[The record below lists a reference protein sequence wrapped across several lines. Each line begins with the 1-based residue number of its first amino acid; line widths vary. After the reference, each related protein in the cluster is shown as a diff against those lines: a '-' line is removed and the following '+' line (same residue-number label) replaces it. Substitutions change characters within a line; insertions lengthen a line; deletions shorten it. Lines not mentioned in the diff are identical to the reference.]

1 MEREADGPVA
11 VVTGASS
18 GIGRA
23 TAVLF
28 AREGAR
34 VALAARSVAALR
46 EVETE
51 IARAGGR
58 ALVVECDVSDG
69 DAVEEVARRAEEA
82 FGRIDVWVNG
92 AGVYE
97 MGRFED
103 LPEEVFRRVLDVNF
117 HGTVHGAR
125 AALARFRRQGR
136 GVLVNVAS
144 IDGRLPAPYA
154 TAYAAS
160 KHAVLGF
167 TGSLRQELRLA
178 RLRGV
183 SVCAVLPATIDTPLF
198 QHVANYT
205 GVAVKAMPPV
215 YAPEQVARAIVRLA
229 RRPRREALVGTSAHV
244 FAALHRLAPSLVE
257 RLFALGV
264 RRNHLR
270 HRRAVADTP
279 GNAFAPRGP
288 TGVTGGWRRPPSAR
302 RRAAAV
308 GLPAA
313 AAAGLLWAWSR
324 PG

>member
-1 MEREADGPVA
+1 V

-23 TAVLF
+23 AALLF

-34 VALAARSVAALR
+34 VALAARSGGALR
-46 EVETE
+46 DLEAE

-58 ALVVECDVSDG
+58 ALAVECDVSDG
-69 DAVEEVARRAEEA
+69 DAVEALARRAEEA
-82 FGRIDVWVNG
+82 FGRIDVWVND

-125 AALARFRRQGR
+125 AALARFRRQGT

-167 TGSLRQELRLA
+167 TGALRQELRLA
-178 RLRGV
+178 GARGIA
-183 SVCAVLPATIDTPLF
+183 VCAVLPATIDTPLF
-198 QHVANYT
+198 QHVANYS
-205 GVAVKAMPPV
+205 GLAVKAMPPI
-215 YAPEQVARAIVRLA
+215 YAPERVARAIVALA

-244 FAALHRLAPSLVE
+244 FAALHRLAPALVE
-257 RLFALGV
+257 RLFAGAV
-264 RRNHLR
+264 HRQHLR
-270 HRRAVADTP
+270 RRRAVPDTP
-279 GNAFAPRGP
+279 GNAFAPMAPRG
-288 TGVTGGWRRPPSAR
+288 VSGGWRRTGTAPRGVLAL
-302 RRAAAV
+302 A
-308 GLPAA
+308 LPAA
-313 AAAGLLWAWSR
+313 AAAGLLWAR
-324 PG
+324 ARAG